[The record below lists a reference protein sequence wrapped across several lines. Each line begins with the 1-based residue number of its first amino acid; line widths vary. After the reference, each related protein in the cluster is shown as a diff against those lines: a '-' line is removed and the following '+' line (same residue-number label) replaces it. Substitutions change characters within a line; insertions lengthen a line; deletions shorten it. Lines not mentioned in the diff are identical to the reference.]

1 MTPEPQ
7 GVNTH
12 PSGQG
17 SDKSVTSVPQSPS
30 KSPRGGRG
38 SSRVAQSP
46 SKSPRGGRVVLP
58 SFPAPQAM
66 CDESPTR
73 PPRAH
78 PPKAFFR
85 SEPNPGKPLLP
96 SLMVMKSGKHDHVFG
111 KIRSCSPALTVM
123 SPCTHGHV
131 PLHSWSCSPAL
142 MIMFPCT
149 HDRVFWISWS
159 WSAAPMIVFS
169 GFHDHVFP
177 KTRS

>member
-1 MTPEPQ
+1 MAGGLTSEPQ

-30 KSPRGGRG
+30 KSPRGGR
-38 SSRVAQSP
+38 
-46 SKSPRGGRVVLP
+46 VVPP

-131 PLHSWSCSPAL
+131 PLHPWSCSPAPMVMFHCTHGRVPL
-142 MIMFPCT
+142 HPWSCSPAPMVMFPCT
-149 HDRVFWISWS
+149 H
-159 WSAAPMIVFS
+159 
-169 GFHDHVFP
+169 GHVP
-177 KTRS
+177 LHS